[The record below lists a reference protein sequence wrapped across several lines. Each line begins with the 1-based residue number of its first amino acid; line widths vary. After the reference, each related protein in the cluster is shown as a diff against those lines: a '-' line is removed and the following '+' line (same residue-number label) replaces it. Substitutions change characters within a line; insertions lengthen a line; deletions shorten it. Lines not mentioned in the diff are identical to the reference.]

1 MMPPNEASR
10 TRQGL
15 FTDLPRETVRKGY
28 EQQSERGFGRYTER
42 KMDRKATPW
51 RPVRLCWERLRDFS
65 DSLRRLILGNSEHV
79 GMKRAGAVRP
89 RPSSLGSA
97 CSKPGYSTI
106 RCIASSRAAPIT

>member
-65 DSLRRLILGNSEHV
+65 DSLRREILGNPYSARRIVMREDQGKGPLHALIGEV
-79 GMKRAGAVRP
+79 GNTT
-89 RPSSLGSA
+89 
-97 CSKPGYSTI
+97 CS
-106 RCIASSRAAPIT
+106 RV